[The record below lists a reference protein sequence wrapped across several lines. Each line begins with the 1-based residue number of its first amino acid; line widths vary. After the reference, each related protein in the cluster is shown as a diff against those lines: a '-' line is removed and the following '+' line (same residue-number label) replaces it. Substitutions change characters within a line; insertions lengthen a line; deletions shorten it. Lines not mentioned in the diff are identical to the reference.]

1 MSAAG
6 LCETCVHSRV
16 LTSGRGS
23 TFWRCGLH
31 ESEPCF
37 PKYPR
42 LPVLACSG
50 HLRAE
55 PAQRG
60 EE

>member
-16 LTSGRGS
+16 QTSGRGS
-23 TFWRCGLH
+23 TFRRCGLH
-31 ESEPCF
+31 ETEPRF

-42 LPVLACSG
+42 LPVLACTG
-50 HLRAE
+50 HQRAKL
-55 PAQRG
+55 G
-60 EE
+60 EEYG